1 MGYNV
6 EISFDIIKHTNVN
19 ELKNTITSN
28 ALKFNCEYYYYHYD
42 MDMQTK
48 FNRNHCIVIA
58 NFNDNE
64 IFNCSKF
71 IKKIKKINGLHI
83 ECIYED
89 TILCKLIYA
98 SQYYLKTIDKDK
110 VIIYNKFKRERSYSD
125 NENIILDGFI
135 KKQNIDDN
143 AV

>member
-6 EISFDIIKHTNVN
+6 EISFDIIKHANLN
-19 ELKNTITSN
+19 ELKEIITSI

-42 MDMQTK
+42 MEFQTK
-48 FNRNHCIVIA
+48 FNRNHCIVVV

-64 IFNCSKF
+64 TFNCSKF
-71 IKKIKKINGLHI
+71 IKTIKKINGIHI

-89 TILCKLIYA
+89 TILFKLIYA

-125 NENIILDGFI
+125 NENIILDGFV
-135 KKQNIDDN
+135 KN
-143 AV
+143 